1 MNEHIDDRR
10 QDGELPPQLASLLDT
25 LDLLI
30 NQVRAY
36 ERALP
41 TDNYPARMAVATL
54 GELARQARA
63 EAEDLCA
70 TLSAPT
76 LTEDHPF
83 SPREHEVLTLAAQ
96 GLTNKEIAYRLGVS
110 DRTVQFHMNAVFN
123 KTGTSSR
130 TEATTIALQ
139 QRWIVPDLG
148 R

>member
-1 MNEHIDDRR
+1 MNDHNLDT
-10 QDGELPPQLASLLDT
+10 ELPPQLASLLET

-54 GELARQARA
+54 GELARQALS
-63 EAEDLCA
+63 EAEDLHA

-76 LTEDHPF
+76 PAADHPF
-83 SPREHEVLTLAAQ
+83 SPREREVLTLAAQ

-123 KTGTSSR
+123 KTSTSSR
-130 TEATTIALQ
+130 TEATTVALQ
-139 QRWIVPDLG
+139 RQWIAPKLE